1 MKKLLISTT
10 VIGLSLG
17 IAFGQQ
23 RATRVAVKPKGLVV
37 AFFDEPRLRSEP
49 GGQAA
54 LENYSFFLKQIQE
67 IAKRDFPDV
76 EVRILRRGDLIRLP
90 DGTGLNVQNMQ
101 PALGYVFSMRGK
113 KHRVLTGVQSEV
125 DFACAASAFFR
136 RTSPAC
142 TK

>member
-1 MKKLLISTT
+1 MKKLLIST
-10 VIGLSLG
+10 IFIALG
-17 IAFGQQ
+17 VGITFGQQ
-23 RATRVAVKPKGLVV
+23 RATKVAVKPKGVVV

-54 LENYSFFLKQIQE
+54 LENYSFFFKQIQE

-76 EVRILRRGDLIRLP
+76 EVRILRRGDLIRLS
-90 DGTGLNVQNMQ
+90 DGTALNVQNMQ

-113 KHRVLTGVQSEV
+113 KRRVLTGVQSEV

-136 RTSPAC
+136 RPSPAC